1 MSRAWWLNV
10 LLAAAVAALG
20 LFVYVKPGGQIPAD
34 HALSTLKPRE
44 ISSIRIERTG
54 TAPILLK
61 KEHDAWL
68 ITAPLAARADT
79 VRVQNL
85 LAVAEATSAIRLSA
99 IDLARFELETPQA
112 RLTLGSQRFDF
123 GMANPVSREQY
134 VLTGDAVYAISP
146 RYGTV
151 VPASAGELVDKRLFG
166 GAEVPLRI
174 ELGEFTVARLGGKW
188 TLDPPAGELSQD
200 DYQRWVDDWRNASA
214 VRVAPYVHVKGK
226 PLGEIGLQFQSGGK
240 LTLAILAREPE
251 LALLRPDE
259 NLVYYFLSGH
269 AQRLLAAPGAAAE
282 ANSKTL
288 DAKQQS
294 R

>member
-1 MSRAWWLNV
+1 MSKAWRLNV

-20 LFVYVKPGGQIPAD
+20 LFVYLKPGGQAPVE
-34 HALSTLKPRE
+34 HALATLGPE
-44 ISSIRIERTG
+44 QISSIRIERAG

-68 ITAPLAARADT
+68 ITAPLAARADS

-85 LAVAEATSAIRLSA
+85 LAIVQARSAIRLAA
-99 IDLARFELETPQA
+99 IDLARFELEHPQT
-112 RLTLGSQRFDF
+112 RLTLGGQRFDF

-134 VLTGDAVYAISP
+134 VLTGGAVYAISP
-146 RYGTV
+146 RYGAV
-151 VPASAGELVDKRLFG
+151 LPASAGELVDKRLL
-166 GAEVPLRI
+166 GATEVPLRI
-174 ELGEFTVARLGGKW
+174 EFKEFTVARLGGKW

-200 DYQRWVDDWRNASA
+200 DYQRWVDDWRNVSA
-214 VRVAPYVHVKGK
+214 MRVAPYVKSK

-269 AQRLLAAPGAAAE
+269 AQRLLSPPAASDERAG
-282 ANSKTL
+282 K
-288 DAKQQS
+288 K
-294 R
+294 